1 MNGKDYK
8 TFKWWLIGQAIILIA
23 AGLIWY
29 GVSSTLIA
37 QNTKTIERLDNI
49 KADRATVEAQ
59 LNGINQKLDL
69 IIKMQEKVDGK

>member
-1 MNGKDYK
+1 MNGKEYK

-37 QNTKTIERLDNI
+37 QNTKTIERLDNV

-69 IIKMQEKVDGK
+69 IIKMQEKADGK

>member
-8 TFKWWLIGQAIILIA
+8 TFKWWLAGQAIILIV

-37 QNTKTIERLDNI
+37 QNTKMIEKLENV
-49 KADRATVEAQ
+49 KADRTTVEAQ
-59 LNGINQKLDL
+59 LNGINQKLDM
-69 IIKMQEKVDGK
+69 IIKMQEKADGK

>member
-37 QNTKTIERLDNI
+37 QNTKTIERLDNV

-69 IIKMQEKVDGK
+69 IIKMQEKADGK

>member
-1 MNGKDYK
+1 MNGKEYK

-37 QNTKTIERLDNI
+37 QNTKTIERLDNV

-69 IIKMQEKVDGK
+69 IIKMQEKENKK

>member
-69 IIKMQEKVDGK
+69 IIKMQEKADGK